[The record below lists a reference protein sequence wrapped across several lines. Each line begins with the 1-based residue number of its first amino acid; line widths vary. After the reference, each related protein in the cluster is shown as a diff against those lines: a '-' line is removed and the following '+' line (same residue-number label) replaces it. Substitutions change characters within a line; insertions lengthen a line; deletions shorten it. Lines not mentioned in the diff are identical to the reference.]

1 MFGNIW
7 KNVRCQRCGAL
18 PIDNGKPT
26 VKCPKCHGIEFGDK
40 APDYQ
45 VLTAADRRFLQS
57 IRIAA

>member
-1 MFGNIW
+1 MFGHIW
-7 KNVRCQRCGAL
+7 RNVRCQRCGAL

-26 VKCPKCHGIEFGDK
+26 VNCPKCHGSAFGEK

-45 VLTAADRRFLQS
+45 VLTEADRRFLQS